1 METFHYAHLP
11 DNLAHVHLALFHD
24 VSNAAQIRQRIVRA
38 SQLEGP
44 DGDKEREA
52 VNFAFV
58 DARLIT
64 SLLHLQTAVYQA
76 ILAAVRG
83 ALRTKTVHSEIIWAL
98 SPNNNITEA
107 IRRFGVS
114 DTTQSLLVARVGP
127 SGGTSIEGHMKAV
140 VTGNVLPLADLPKL
154 TDWAIVKKY
163 YKLNADPALKAPGL
177 SQDQQQLIANDIIV
191 STVAMKSVAS

>member
-1 METFHYAHLP
+1 M
-11 DNLAHVHLALFHD
+11 
-24 VSNAAQIRQRIVRA
+24 
-38 SQLEGP
+38 
-44 DGDKEREA
+44 
-52 VNFAFV
+52 
-58 DARLIT
+58 
-64 SLLHLQTAVYQA
+64 QTAVYQA

-98 SPNNNITEA
+98 SPNNNVSRSASFEDKVPDYRYYIQITEA

-154 TDWAIVKKY
+154 TDWAIVKKVRCPRTLSRADEVTPHVQY